1 MKLGAALA
9 RVKAIPS
16 ETLVRAACILG
27 LVALPLMVGSVFV
40 PTVWPVLVALSG
52 GQASGT
58 LSFVLY
64 LVAVARDLD
73 IVRRLRPAKRH
84 DEKH

>member
-16 ETLVRAACILG
+16 ESLVRAACILG

-40 PTVWPVLVALSG
+40 PTVWPVLVALSV
-52 GQASGT
+52 GQALGT

-64 LVAVARDLD
+64 LVAIARDLD
-73 IVRRLRPAKRH
+73 IVRRLRSPRRH
-84 DEKH
+84 EERH